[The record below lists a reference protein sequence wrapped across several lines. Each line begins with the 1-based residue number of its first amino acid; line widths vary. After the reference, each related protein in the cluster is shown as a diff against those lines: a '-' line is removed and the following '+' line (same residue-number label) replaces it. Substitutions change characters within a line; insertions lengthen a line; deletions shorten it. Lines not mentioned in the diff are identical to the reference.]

1 MPDPSPTL
9 LYRSLDER
17 RLAVFI
23 GDRVAADEL
32 YAFHRR
38 LADFILRYEVA
49 TVVLSATDP
58 DLLQSFDEFGAGFDH
73 IVTDADLAA
82 MQPDQPTLFSLA
94 GLTDARPLTAT
105 AYDQLAAAADRP
117 QLLAVLRQ
125 RLAGQT
131 VVCYG
136 VDPAQAWSLPA
147 VSGWPGVDADQP
159 LFLVWEQAID
169 ALDLPAHVLI
179 IAHDP
184 FDLLHEPEYQA
195 AMDDDGQSKG
205 ADDVDFDPHHDDS
218 SPGDRPPS
226 PPPPPDE
233 SMRLRAETLRID
245 AAVPERVEVNR
256 AFVLAV
262 AVRQLTSPRLAE
274 DDLSVMASG
283 EAQVVFE
290 GEGPIHL
297 RLRVSAPDCKIDGAD
312 AFSFRLWPGKDS
324 PSFHFNLTPARTGAI
339 SIVIQL
345 FQEDDFLGSSRLAT
359 QAESEPAS
367 QAELAGRAE
376 LAGQVEMLVMSQPL
390 SAPSD
395 QARRQIE
402 ETGAQRKLAN
412 ILLDRLKANLALL
425 TAGAQKAEVE
435 AQIVVQE
442 SLVKELERRL
452 DELMQ
457 PG

>member
-23 GDRVAADEL
+23 GERVAADEL

-49 TVVLSATDP
+49 TVVLSTTDP
-58 DLLQSFDEFGAGFDH
+58 DLLDSFEELGAGFDH
-73 IVTDADLAA
+73 IVADADLAA

-105 AYDQLAAAADRP
+105 EYGQLAAPADRP
-117 QLLAVLRQ
+117 QLLEVLRQ

-147 VSGWPGVDADQP
+147 VSGWPGLDADQP

-169 ALDLPAHVLI
+169 APDLPAHVLI
-179 IAHDP
+179 IARDP

-226 PPPPPDE
+226 PPFE

-274 DDLSVMASG
+274 DDLTVMASG

-312 AFSFRLWPGKDS
+312 ATSFRLWPGKDS

-359 QAESEPAS
+359 QAEGEP
-367 QAELAGRAE
+367 
-376 LAGQVEMLVMSQPL
+376 AGQVEMLVMSQPL

-395 QARRQIE
+395 EARRQLE

-425 TAGAQKAEVE
+425 TAGAQRAEVE
-435 AQIVVQE
+435 ARIVVQE
-442 SLVKELERRL
+442 SLVKELERHL

>member
-23 GDRVAADEL
+23 GERVAADEL

-58 DLLQSFDEFGAGFDH
+58 DLLQSFDELGAGFDH
-73 IVTDADLAA
+73 IVADADLAA

-105 AYDQLAAAADRP
+105 EYGQLAAAADRP

-136 VDPAQAWSLPA
+136 VDPSQAWSLPA
-147 VSGWPGVDADQP
+147 VSGWPGVDAGQP

-169 ALDLPAHVLI
+169 ALGLPAHVLI
-179 IAHDP
+179 IARDP

-274 DDLSVMASG
+274 DDLTVMASG

-312 AFSFRLWPGKDS
+312 ATSFRLWPGKDS

-359 QAESEPAS
+359 QAEGEP
-367 QAELAGRAE
+367 
-376 LAGQVEMLVMSQPL
+376 AGQVEMLVMSQPL

-395 QARRQIE
+395 EARRQLE

-425 TAGAQKAEVE
+425 TAGAQRAEVE
-435 AQIVVQE
+435 ARIVVQE
-442 SLVKELERRL
+442 SLVKELERHL

>member
-38 LADFILRYEVA
+38 LADFILRYEIA
-49 TVVLSATDP
+49 TVVLSVTDP
-58 DLLQSFDEFGAGFDH
+58 DLLQSFDEWGAGFDH
-73 IVTDADLAA
+73 IVADADLAA

-105 AYDQLAAAADRP
+105 EYGQLAATADRP
-117 QLLAVLRQ
+117 QVSAVLRQ

-136 VDPAQAWSLPA
+136 VDPNQAWSLPA
-147 VSGWPGVDADQP
+147 ISGWPGVDPGQP
-159 LFLVWEQAID
+159 LFLVWEQALD

-179 IAHDP
+179 VARDP
-184 FDLLHEPEYQA
+184 FDLLHEPHV
-195 AMDDDGQSKG
+195 AMDEDSQSKG
-205 ADDVDFDPHHDDS
+205 ADDVDFDPDHDDS

-226 PPPPPDE
+226 PPYE
-233 SMRLRAETLRID
+233 GMRLRAETLRID
-245 AAVPERVEVNR
+245 AAVPETVKVNR

-324 PSFHFNLTPARTGAI
+324 PPFHFNLTPARNGAI

-359 QAESEPAS
+359 
-367 QAELAGRAE
+367 RAE
-376 LAGQVEMLVMSQPL
+376 GEPAGQVEMLVMSQPL

-395 QARRQIE
+395 EARQQIE

-425 TAGAQKAEVE
+425 TAGAQRAEVE
-435 AQIVVQE
+435 ARIVVQE
-442 SLVKELERRL
+442 SLIKELERHL